1 MYREFPFKEN
11 RKDSQLYYQPPLA
24 SCVGGTTSN
33 RWVPI
38 QNRTFSTHIT
48 SAELEI
54 YEKNSTLWWV
64 EHYIYGRKKNS
75 VGQLIRRGDDEKD
88 IKRHCSPAFSSDSL
102 LENTTSSVIM
112 SNETQANINTPVL
125 VTDLL
130 PRCRGRPPLT
140 DISNEYLDHGDPTN
154 ICGACNAS
162 LWDFE
167 ARLKRPFHNIWS
179 YSTCCGYGKVKKRS
193 KAQEVPAYNE
203 IPVGVILDMG
213 SWIGKTVN
221 SCISMA
227 LSDFYM
233 VNSHYNTR
241 IVVHNK
247 DTHGEPL
254 HALSAAVDLLAKQ
267 KVQAIIA
274 SESIVDAKFLAVLGD
289 EAQVPIL
296 SLSPTPS
303 SNKHPYFFQITKDEA
318 TQLKGISALAESFGW
333 KNVIVICEDT
343 DNGQDMA
350 KLIANAFRLR
360 GILVTYTSL
369 ILTPASSE
377 LVYKEL
383 YKLKTMHSKFFVIHV
398 SPSLAA
404 YLFLNAK
411 HLGMMDAGYKWIITS
426 KTMNFLNFMDGEV
439 IESMQGVVGFK
450 SYIPKSRDLQKF
462 ISKWREDYE
471 LTNINAYAIWAYDAV
486 SALAMAVESTQTLR
500 LNSKDLNMTA
510 SAQWTTAELLNQM
523 LRISFDGLGGAFRFM
538 NQRVSAQVLEI
549 INVIGKGERRVGFWT
564 KDVAFTKNFGNMNS
578 FFDDGLEAI
587 VWPGGIQTNPTQR
600 MLQCIVL
607 TCPNLFPCIKSRDVE
622 LEFYLVNGYTA
633 TLSSLLTVEQIQL
646 ASKGGSIVYTYDT
659 FVAGV
664 LGGSFK
670 KEKLFK
676 ISDALELEYY
686 ADALSR
692 GSKKGGVDA
701 IVIEIPYIK
710 EFLVKYP
717 TGYTMTPYEVITN
730 GFGFPFPLGSP
741 WAPLISTQIAK
752 LREDGTLKMLENKW
766 LNPGSKESAPLQKV
780 LNFRG
785 LRGLFLISGV
795 SMAAALFLYMLYYIH
810 DKWHFC

>member
-1 MYREFPFKEN
+1 MIWF
-11 RKDSQLYYQPPLA
+11 
-24 SCVGGTTSN
+24 
-33 RWVPI
+33 
-38 QNRTFSTHIT
+38 
-48 SAELEI
+48 
-54 YEKNSTLWWV
+54 
-64 EHYIYGRKKNS
+64 
-75 VGQLIRRGDDEKD
+75 
-88 IKRHCSPAFSSDSL
+88 
-102 LENTTSSVIM
+102 
-112 SNETQANINTPVL
+112 TP
-125 VTDLL
+125 
-130 PRCRGRPPLT
+130 
-140 DISNEYLDHGDPTN
+140 S
-154 ICGACNAS
+154 
-162 LWDFE
+162 
-167 ARLKRPFHNIWS
+167 
-179 YSTCCGYGKVKKRS
+179 
-193 KAQEVPAYNE
+193 
-203 IPVGVILDMG
+203 
-213 SWIGKTVN
+213 
-221 SCISMA
+221 
-227 LSDFYM
+227 
-233 VNSHYNTR
+233 
-241 IVVHNK
+241 
-247 DTHGEPL
+247 
-254 HALSAAVDLLAKQ
+254 AVDLLAKQ

-274 SESIVDAKFLAVLGD
+274 LESIVDAKFLVVLGD

-303 SNKHPYFFQITKDEA
+303 SNKHPYFFQIIEDEA

-360 GILVTYTSL
+360 GILLTYTSL

-377 LVYKEL
+377 VVYKEL
-383 YKLKTMHSKFFVIHV
+383 YRLKTMHSKFFVIHV
-398 SPSLAA
+398 SPSLASH
-404 YLFLNAK
+404 LFLNAK

-486 SALAMAVESTQTLR
+486 SALAMAVESTQALS
-500 LNSKDLNMTA
+500 LNSKDLNMTG

-523 LRISFDGLGGAFRFM
+523 LRISFDGLGGAFQFM
-538 NQRVSAQVLEI
+538 NGRLSAQVLEI
-549 INVIGKGERRVGFWT
+549 INVIGKGERRVGFWRSE
-564 KDVAFTKNFGNMNS
+564 DAAAFTKKLVNS
-578 FFDDGLEAI
+578 FSDDGLDAI
-587 VWPGGIQTNPTQR
+587 VWPGGIQANPTHR
-600 MLQCIVL
+600 MLQMSTRLRIGIPLKFRSFGGLFKVYTDARTNKTDVSGYCVDVLL
-607 TCPNLFPCIKSRDVE
+607 TCFHALNQNVE
-622 LEFYLVNGYTA
+622 LEFYLVNGYVAAGSGHYGHLIDQVHAGEFDAGVGDITITSNRSKYVDFTLPYSDLGLGILSRNADTSMWIFMKPLSSDLWVVSGCFLILLGFVIWILEHRTNEEFQGSPVEQIGTTIWFAFSTIVYAHRQKLQSNLSRFVVTVWLFVVLVLVSSYTA

-676 ISDALELEYY
+676 VSDALELEYY

-766 LNPGSKESAPLQKV
+766 LDPGSKESAPLQKV